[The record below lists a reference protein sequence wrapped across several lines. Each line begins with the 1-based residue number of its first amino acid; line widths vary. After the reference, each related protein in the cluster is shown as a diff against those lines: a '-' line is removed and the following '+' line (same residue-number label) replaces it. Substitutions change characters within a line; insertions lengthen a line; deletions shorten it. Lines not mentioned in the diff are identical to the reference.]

1 MDTNKLKELAER
13 ATPGPW
19 VVDAQ
24 QSGAIFNI
32 ESESGD
38 LCIAMSQENPASTR
52 LEMNEQRRVNAEFI
66 AAANPQAILAL
77 LDEIDRLRSRLEID
91 ERIPHDGISCRDETI
106 KALDE
111 KCDKLKA
118 ENDALRKF
126 SAEAYQVLGALD
138 APENV
143 LDNASDAANGVPL
156 RHETLL
162 PFFAEDYEAL
172 RKDAARYRWLIASAW
187 YVGPEPKGDTE
198 AVSWHD
204 HNETMHGVTTAI
216 DAALEGATQ

>member
-1 MDTNKLKELAER
+1 MTDTNKLKELAER

-66 AAANPQAILAL
+66 AAANPAAVLELIA
-77 LDEIDRLRSRLEID
+77 EVERLRQF
-91 ERIPHDGISCRDETI
+91 
-106 KALDE
+106 A
-111 KCDKLKA
+111 
-118 ENDALRKF
+118 
-126 SAEAYQVLGALD
+126 AEAYQVFGAMD
-138 APENV
+138 APANV
-143 LDNASDAANGVPL
+143 LDNASDAASGVPL

-162 PFFAEDYEAL
+162 PFFAEGYESL
-172 RKDAARYRWLIASAW
+172 RKDADRYRWLRS
-187 YVGPEPKGDTE
+187 KE
-198 AVSWHD
+198 AECNVEIPMD
-204 HNETMHGVTTAI
+204 DGHGWLLPGYLDELDAAI
-216 DAALEGATQ
+216 DAALEGGGR

>member
-77 LDEIDRLRSRLEID
+77 LDEIDRL
-91 ERIPHDGISCRDETI
+91 
-106 KALDE
+106 
-111 KCDKLKA
+111 KA
-118 ENDALRKF
+118 EN
-126 SAEAYQVLGALD
+126 
-138 APENV
+138 
-143 LDNASDAANGVPL
+143 
-156 RHETLL
+156 
-162 PFFAEDYEAL
+162 EAL
-172 RKDAARYRWLIASAW
+172 RGALQ
-187 YVGPEPKGDTE
+187 
-198 AVSWHD
+198 AVQAEVDGNLRPLTRDLVNMVSGLKNGSHPND
-204 HNETMHGVTTAI
+204 IYEHCDEIERIIG
-216 DAALEGATQ
+216 AALEGATKR